1 MGGSRNP
8 EGPLPAGAGRMD
20 VEAFLSSLLDALAN
34 QPFVRSVDLDT
45 EAVVI
50 KGRVLLD
57 DERFLQV
64 YFTIVRAG

>member
-1 MGGSRNP
+1 
-8 EGPLPAGAGRMD
+8 MD